1 MTRDKY
7 IDKCIKASFK
17 IRQYLRVQDVEW
29 DDEDLVVYDG
39 IKYYP
44 FGYVLHFENGNA
56 IHIAELK
63 SLKTSS
69 VTFALVEKLKE
80 VIQQ

>member
-7 IDKCIKASFK
+7 IDKCIRASYK
-17 IRQYLRVQDVEW
+17 VRQYLRVQDVEW
-29 DDEDLVVYDG
+29 ADEDLVMYDG
-39 IKYYP
+39 IRYYP

-56 IHIAELK
+56 IHVAELR
-63 SLKTSS
+63 SLKTDSI
-69 VTFALVEKLKE
+69 TYALVEKLKE